1 MSYRI
6 QVHPEAGTL
15 LRTLAPHLVLRLG
28 RALAELAEAISVGD
42 DPESDEL
49 CVEDCAMQFV
59 VDHPER
65 ILRVT
70 HLEQREL
77 PLFVDGHVHLA
88 VHVNG

>member
-28 RALAELAEAISVGD
+28 RALAEMAEAISIGS

-49 CVEDCAMQFV
+49 YVEDCAMQFV
-59 VDHPER
+59 VDHSER
-65 ILRVT
+65 LVRVT
-70 HLEQREL
+70 HLEQREM
-77 PLFVDGHVHLA
+77 PLFAGGHTAVHLNA
-88 VHVNG
+88 